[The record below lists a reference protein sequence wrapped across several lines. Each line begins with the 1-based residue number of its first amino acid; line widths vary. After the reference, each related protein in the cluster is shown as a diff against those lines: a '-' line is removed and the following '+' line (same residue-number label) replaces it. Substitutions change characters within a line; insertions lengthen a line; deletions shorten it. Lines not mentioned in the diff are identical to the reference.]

1 MKYFKLFFNYLCITY
16 MNNNIQIKLKELLK
30 DIKPLKVTIVK
41 GKLKYLNKVK
51 D

>member
-30 DIKPLKVTIVK
+30 DIKPLKITIIK
-41 GKLKYLNKVK
+41 GKLKYLSK
-51 D
+51 DKD